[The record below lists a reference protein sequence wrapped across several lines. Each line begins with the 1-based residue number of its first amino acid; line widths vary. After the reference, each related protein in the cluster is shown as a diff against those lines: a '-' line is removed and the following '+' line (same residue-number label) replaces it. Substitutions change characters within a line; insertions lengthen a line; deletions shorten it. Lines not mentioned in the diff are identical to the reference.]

1 MKKKLIK
8 TQDNDSAAAPAEHE
22 HKKVLD
28 RMQGRTVPLTDENV
42 EILASYGLTVRE
54 IASLCRCGTTTLS
67 KHHHDAFE
75 AGRDACKSSLR
86 RKQVELAQAGNVTML
101 IWLGKNLL
109 GQSDVNTIKGD
120 AANPLQ
126 INTDREVLIDKLI
139 GDRAAPKPN

>member
-1 MKKKLIK
+1 MKSKLIK
-8 TQDNDSAAAPAEHE
+8 TKVEEKDAASSDIGR
-22 HKKVLD
+22 KKT
-28 RMQGRTVPLTDENV
+28 RETVPLTDENV
-42 EILASYGLTVRE
+42 ENLSSYGLTVKE
-54 IASLCRCGTTTLS
+54 ICALCRCSPNTLI
-67 KHHHDAFE
+67 KYHHDAWE
-75 AGRDACKSSLR
+75 AGQLVCKSSLR

-109 GQSDVNTIKGD
+109 GQSDMNTIKGD